1 MFSKFFIGNNFMIF
15 STILNMNLLS
25 LISNLVIFMLV
36 VISKHVLNI
45 GSFDP
50 NPIRKIHDMIW
61 ILSPTYCRQLASM
74 EDLPIISETLISES
88 DSDPPSTCPQG
99 SPEHPAAFRAES
111 KPTEL
116 LRALEVVERDSVAIA
131 ESFTSLFASLRLALS
146 EVSFGIVE
154 IVGDCCWVL
163 SLRLVAD
170 KIGEKKGKWRF
181 GSHLSWKFQF
191 SFLVLV
197 FSQKGESEFLITGLL
212 CCSIVWWVIGGKE
225 RKFQTAHFYSHW
237 NLENHL
243 TRNFLFFSIYLV
255 QSARLQFSF
264 LFLISRQPIWAFAE
278 I

>member
-1 MFSKFFIGNNFMIF
+1 MFSKFFIGNNFEIF

-146 EVSFGIVE
+146 EVTSSSVDHMRCFNDAAGRLQESALDAATRGNRYINS
-154 IVGDCCWVL
+154 C
-163 SLRLVAD
+163 LRLNEEMKGVDGLAMQL
-170 KIGEKKGKWRF
+170 KILRRNVDALD
-181 GSHLSWKFQF
+181 SA
-191 SFLVLV
+191 VN
-197 FSQKGESEFLITGLL
+197 
-212 CCSIVWWVIGGKE
+212 
-225 RKFQTAHFYSHW
+225 R
-237 NLENHL
+237 L
-243 TRNFLFFSIYLV
+243 TRL
-255 QSARLQFSF
+255 
-264 LFLISRQPIWAFAE
+264 P
-278 I
+278 